1 MPDLSEIRA
10 HGMATQQK
18 ELRLEVGRGANTSIQ
33 FAEEIA
39 TALKPVYDAA
49 QKGDWGSVLLAWAE
63 VKDARARLDHS
74 LDLLLNDAQRALRH
88 ERLTRKKE

>member
-10 HGMATQQK
+10 HGMATQKK

-39 TALKPVYDAA
+39 KALKPVYEAA
-49 QKGDWGSVLLAWAE
+49 TKGDWAAVLVAYAE
-63 VKDARARLDHS
+63 ARAAHARLDHS
-74 LDLLLNDAQRALRH
+74 LDLLLDDAERAIRH
-88 ERLTRKKE
+88 EKAG